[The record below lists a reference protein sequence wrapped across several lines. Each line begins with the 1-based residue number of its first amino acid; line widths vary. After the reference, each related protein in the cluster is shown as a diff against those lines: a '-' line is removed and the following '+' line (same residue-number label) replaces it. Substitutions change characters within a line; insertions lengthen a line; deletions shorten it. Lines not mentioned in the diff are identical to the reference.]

1 MVTFAWSD
9 SKRLQAGNFS
19 LKTFCSEG
27 QVTVSNSFRFE
38 TTSIWSPL
46 LEACPFRNLMTQSH
60 HNVESGAY
68 YHNSFNITEVITSE
82 TGVPRVKEEPV
93 GLTVSLPERIP
104 KQYVIPILARYYF
117 RGGSH
122 AQISFSAKNVDYS
135 STSLNGIPM
144 RIVYIFHKYQFL

>member
-1 MVTFAWSD
+1 MTENHISHSTFDISHSTFRKSWD
-9 SKRLQAGNFS
+9 TLLQLQIFS
-19 LKTFCSEG
+19 
-27 QVTVSNSFRFE
+27 
-38 TTSIWSPL
+38 
-46 LEACPFRNLMTQSH
+46 
-60 HNVESGAY
+60 Y
-68 YHNSFNITEVITSE
+68 NSFNITEVITSE